1 MVSVAKLTPSM
12 VSIVPPKIEPEVGLI
27 DVILKRYLNLL
38 AFAVDTIES
47 PLVLWVTST
56 LYVPTPP
63 PERPTFIFVSLIVKI
78 FNSYIFPV
86 ELERKTFTAEASVP
100 NRLPTM
106 VMVDLRAGFE
116 EDGLRDEIVGAVD
129 APST

>member
-1 MVSVAKLTPSM
+1 M